1 MAFIRGDGEVSLGG
15 DFFQTGERLDSFK
28 NRWVELRGVGFPCQ
42 EGGSQVV
49 GDSFG

>member
-15 DFFQTGERLDSFK
+15 DFFQTGQRFDSFK
-28 NRWVELRGVGFPCQ
+28 NRWVELRGVGLPCQ
-42 EGGSQVV
+42 EGGGQVV